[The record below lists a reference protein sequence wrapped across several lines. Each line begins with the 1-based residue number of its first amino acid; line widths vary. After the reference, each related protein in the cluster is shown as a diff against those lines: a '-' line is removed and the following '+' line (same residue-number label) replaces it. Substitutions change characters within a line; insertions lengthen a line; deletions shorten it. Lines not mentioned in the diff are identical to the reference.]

1 MSCNWCESDINIY
14 KLCGYKDHSVCKPC
28 YDKYISL
35 YPNRLPGCPYC
46 VGIVEVVVVTVE
58 DDTVA
63 NDIVPLDTS
72 IPLEVYV
79 CIASVS
85 LCCFLFMILAW
96 VYVLYIV

>member
-46 VGIVEVVVVTVE
+46 VGIVQVVVSQQEDLLVT
-58 DDTVA
+58 DTMISR
-63 NDIVPLDTS
+63 NYGYRIVLVVYILLFFFYYLYWGICS
-72 IPLEVYV
+72 IPL
-79 CIASVS
+79 
-85 LCCFLFMILAW
+85 
-96 VYVLYIV
+96 YIIT